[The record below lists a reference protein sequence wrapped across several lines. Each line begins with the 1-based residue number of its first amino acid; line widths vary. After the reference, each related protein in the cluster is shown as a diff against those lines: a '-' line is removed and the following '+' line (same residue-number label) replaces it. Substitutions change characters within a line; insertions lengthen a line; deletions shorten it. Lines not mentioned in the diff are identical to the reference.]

1 MRQFVIRRHVAL
13 LVSALV
19 VASCEGQSASSSAG
33 SAGRSATAAGL
44 DPAWRPVAPMATAR
58 ERHTATLLPSGGV
71 LVAGGFDGS
80 GSSIATSELYY
91 PARDT
96 WTSSGAMATARSGHT
111 ATPLSSGKVLVT
123 GGSSNGSLVG
133 TAELFDPATASWAQ
147 AGHLVVARTDHSAS
161 LLASG
166 QVLLVG
172 GRTGDGTSAAAE
184 LFDPATGTSTAVAPL
199 SHERWGHTATLLP
212 SGSVLVAGGRD
223 KSDVDLVT
231 AELFDP
237 ATRGWT
243 TAASMKYGRKNH
255 TATLLRSG
263 AVLVAGGYDDGAVEQ
278 AELYDSSGTWTV
290 TGAMAASRYRHQA
303 VLLSSGKVLVAAGAK
318 SGTDDTAAGGTDTA
332 AAELYDPATGAW
344 RATATLALAR
354 RWHTATILPS
364 GSVLVA
370 GGSHSASAEI
380 YDPMDSAL
388 TVCPLSA
395 EVAPRAAI
403 AFVAAGGS
411 GAGYRWS
418 LALDGSGGSVDPV
431 TGAYVAGATGGVSD
445 VVQVVD
451 SSGNVAAATVKVTE
465 ALSVSP
471 ATASVAPGASRS
483 FTAHGGSS
491 GGYVWSL
498 AANASGGS
506 IDSTGTYTA
515 GALDHVIDR
524 VQVTDSVGNVAFATV
539 SVGDELVVTSGS
551 SVPPRGTLQLTAS
564 GGTGTGLVWSL
575 ETNASGAT
583 IAGDMYQAGAQGEVV
598 DVARV
603 TDSAGNTATH
613 SITVTRG
620 VSITVPGGSTVA
632 PEARHAL
639 IATGG
644 SGTGYRWSL
653 LTNVSAGSIDANTG
667 EYASGSTGGGADDV
681 QVVDS
686 LGNVATA
693 QVTVAPWRLEGSGGC
708 SSGGGGGAWTLVLVG
723 AAALLGRR
731 RGRQGPSSR
740 ARAAALTLTL
750 TLLGPATARAGGFTN
765 ERLQPAAGAHD
776 ILGVES
782 ALVSP
787 HLAPHAAAYL
797 SYADEPL
804 RLKAAGSER
813 PYLPGQT
820 TLTLGASL
828 GLFDRFELSLALPF
842 SVQRT
847 GRSGLRAAA
856 ASTFSSSGIGDV
868 LLVPKARVY
877 AGSRFFAA
885 IAAPITL
892 PTGDSDSYLGQG
904 SATVSPRLI
913 VELQV
918 ARGLRLAGNAGFTLR
933 RSSEQLELKVGSA
946 VTYAVGAEAPFRL
959 AGQRMSAVATFAGET
974 QLNAS
979 GGDPGLEA
987 LAGVSWHGPLGMA
1000 VTIGG
1005 GPGLSHAYGTPRYRV
1020 LTAVTFGG
1028 ATGDARAAP
1037 QDLAAHEPPSVPV
1050 VEPPVVAVSVVP
1062 DKPAAPLDEGARL
1075 LGTIHFDF
1083 DKAGLRA
1090 DAMPVLDNI
1099 VAEVRAQP
1107 SLHLYI
1113 EGHADR
1119 RGPEAYNQVLSER
1132 RARAVR
1138 DALAKK
1144 GVAMDR
1150 MQLRGFGESKPL
1162 DPAHNLKAYA
1172 RNRRVEVRQEAAATA
1187 RTDP

>member
-1 MRQFVIRRHVAL
+1 
-13 LVSALV
+13 
-19 VASCEGQSASSSAG
+19 
-33 SAGRSATAAGL
+33 
-44 DPAWRPVAPMATAR
+44 MATAR

-71 LVAGGFDGS
+71 LVAGGFDSS
-80 GSSIATSELYY
+80 GSSIATSETYD
-91 PARDT
+91 PARDS

-111 ATPLSSGKVLVT
+111 ATPLPSGKVLMA
-123 GGSSNGSLVG
+123 GGSSNGSPIG
-133 TAELFDPATASWAQ
+133 TIEVFDPATASFAQ
-147 AGHLVVARTDHSAS
+147 AGHLVVARTDHTAS

-172 GRTGDGTSAAAE
+172 GHTGDGTSAAAE

-212 SGSVLVAGGRD
+212 SGNVLVAGGRD
-223 KSDVDLVT
+223 KGNVDLVT

-237 ATRGWT
+237 ATRAWIA
-243 TAASMKYGRKNH
+243 AASMKYGRKNH
-255 TATLLRSG
+255 TATLLPSG
-263 AVLVAGGYDDGAVEQ
+263 AVLVAGGYDGDAVEQ

-290 TGAMAASRYRHQA
+290 TSPMTVSRYRHQA

-332 AAELYDPATGAW
+332 AAELYDAATGTW
-344 RATATLALAR
+344 STTATLALAR
-354 RWHTATILPS
+354 RWHTATLLPS

-380 YDPMDSAL
+380 YDPMDSPL
-388 TVCPLSA
+388 TVYPPSA

-411 GAGYRWS
+411 GEGYRWS

-431 TGAYVAGATGGVSD
+431 TGAYVAGATGGVTD

-451 SSGNVAAATVKVTE
+451 SAGNVAAATVKITE
-465 ALSVSP
+465 ALSVTP

-483 FTAHGGSS
+483 FTAHGGS
-491 GGYVWSL
+491 GDGYVWSL

-524 VQVTDSVGNVAFATV
+524 IQLTDSVGNVAFATV

-564 GGTGTGLVWSL
+564 GGTDTGLVWSL

-598 DVARV
+598 DVVRV

-620 VSITVPGGSTVA
+620 VSITVPGGSNFA
-632 PEARHAL
+632 PEAQHTTL

-653 LTNVSAGSIDANTG
+653 VTNASGGSIDAGTG
-667 EYASGSTGGGADDV
+667 EYASGPTGGVADDV

-686 LGNVATA
+686 LGNVATT

-708 SSGGGGGAWTLVLVG
+708 SSGGGGVWTLALVG

-731 RGRQGPSSR
+731 RRGRKWPNR
-740 ARAAALTLTL
+740 AGAAVLALA
-750 TLLGPATARAGGFTN
+750 LLGPATARAGGFAN

-782 ALVSP
+782 ALVPP
-787 HLAPHAAAYL
+787 HLTPHAAAFL

-804 RLKAAGSER
+804 RLTAAGTR
-813 PYLPGQT
+813 RAYLPGQT

-828 GLFDRFELSLALPF
+828 GLYDRFELSLALPF

-847 GRSGLRAAA
+847 GRSGLRGAA
-856 ASTFSSSGIGDV
+856 ASTFSSTGIGDV
-868 LLVPKARVY
+868 LFVPKARLY
-877 AGSRFFAA
+877 AGSRLSTA

-892 PTGDSDSYLGQG
+892 PTGSSDSYLGQG
-904 SATVSPRLI
+904 SVTVSPRLI
-913 VELQV
+913 VELAV
-918 ARGLRLAGNAGFTLR
+918 ARGLRLTGNAGVTVR
-933 RSSEQLELKVGSA
+933 RSSEQLALKVGSA
-946 VTYAVGAEAPFRL
+946 VAYAVGAEAPFRL

-974 QLNAS
+974 QFNAS

-1020 LTAVTFGG
+1020 LTALTFGG
-1028 ATGDARAAP
+1028 ATAAP
-1037 QDLAAHEPPSVPV
+1037 QDQAPSRP
-1050 VEPPVVAVSVVP
+1050 VEPPVVAVSVAP
-1062 DKPAAPLDEGARL
+1062 DKPAAPPDEGARL
-1075 LGTIHFDF
+1075 LGTIHFAF
-1083 DKAGLRA
+1083 DKAVLRPEA
-1090 DAMPVLDNI
+1090 LPVLDNI
-1099 VAEVRAQP
+1099 AAEARAQP

-1119 RGPEAYNQVLSER
+1119 RGPEVYNQGLSER

-1144 GVAMDR
+1144 GVPMNR
-1150 MQLRGFGESKPL
+1150 MQVRGFGETRPL
-1162 DPAHNLKAYA
+1162 DAAHNLKAYA
-1172 RNRRVEVRQEAAATA
+1172 RNRRAEVLQEAAATA
-1187 RTDP
+1187 RNAP

>member
-1 MRQFVIRRHVAL
+1 
-13 LVSALV
+13 
-19 VASCEGQSASSSAG
+19 
-33 SAGRSATAAGL
+33 
-44 DPAWRPVAPMATAR
+44 MATAR
-58 ERHTATLLPSGGV
+58 ERHTATLLASGCV
-71 LVAGGFDGS
+71 LVAGGIDGS
-80 GSSIATSELYY
+80 GSRIATSEIYD
-91 PARDT
+91 PARDA
-96 WTSSGAMATARSGHT
+96 WTASGAMATARGGHT

-123 GGSSNGSLVG
+123 GGSSNASLVG

-147 AGHLVVARTDHSAS
+147 AGQLVVARTDHTAS

-184 LFDPATGTSTAVAPL
+184 LFDPATGTSMAVAPL

-212 SGSVLVAGGRD
+212 SGNVLVAGGRD
-223 KSDVDLVT
+223 KNNVDLAT

-237 ATRGWT
+237 ATRAWT
-243 TAASMKYGRKNH
+243 AAASMKYGRKNH

-290 TGAMAASRYRHQA
+290 TGPMTVSRFRHQA

-318 SGTDDTAAGGTDTA
+318 SGTDDTAAGSTDTA
-332 AAELYDPATGAW
+332 SAELYDAASGKWST
-344 RATATLALAR
+344 TASLALAR
-354 RWHTATILPS
+354 RWHTATLLPS

-388 TVCPLSA
+388 TVCPPSA

-483 FTAHGGSS
+483 FTAHGGSG

-515 GALDHVIDR
+515 GALDHVVDR
-524 VQVTDSVGNVAFATV
+524 IQVTDSSGTVAFATV
-539 SVGDELVVTSGS
+539 SVGDELVVTSSS

-575 ETNASGAT
+575 ESNASGAT
-583 IAGDMYQAGAQGEVV
+583 ITGDMYQAGAQGEVI
-598 DVARV
+598 DMARV
-603 TDSAGNTATH
+603 TDPAGNTATH

-632 PEARHAL
+632 PETQRTL

-653 LTNVSAGSIDANTG
+653 TTNASAGSIDENAG
-667 EYASGSTGGGADDV
+667 EYVAGSTGGSADDV

-693 QVTVAPWRLEGSGGC
+693 RVTVAPWQLEGSGGC
-708 SSGGGGGAWTLVLVG
+708 SSGGGGVCTLVLVG

-731 RGRQGPSSR
+731 RRGRQRPSR
-740 ARAAALTLTL
+740 AGDSALSLAL
-750 TLLGPATARAGGFTN
+750 ALALLGPATARAGGFTN
-765 ERLQPAAGAHD
+765 ERLQPTAGTHD

-782 ALVSP
+782 ALVPP

-804 RLKAAGSER
+804 RLTAAGTR
-813 PYLPGQT
+813 RTYLPGQT

-828 GLFDRFELSLALPF
+828 GLFDQFELSLALPF
-842 SVQRT
+842 SVQRA
-847 GRSGLRAAA
+847 GHSGLRAAA
-856 ASTFSSSGIGDV
+856 ESTFSSTGIGDV
-868 LLVPKARVY
+868 LLVPKARIY
-877 AGSRFFAA
+877 AGSHFAAA

-913 VELQV
+913 VELEV
-918 ARGLRLAGNAGFTLR
+918 TRGLRLAGNAGITLR

-946 VTYAVGAEAPFRL
+946 IAYAVGAEAPFRL

-1020 LTAVTFGG
+1020 LTALTFGG
-1028 ATGDARAAP
+1028 ATGEVRAAS
-1037 QDLAAHEPPSVPV
+1037 QDLAAREPPSRPPA
-1050 VEPPVVAVSVVP
+1050 EPPAVAVSVAP
-1062 DKPAAPLDEGARL
+1062 DKPATPPDEGARL

-1090 DAMPVLDNI
+1090 DALPVLESI
-1099 VAEVRAQP
+1099 AAEVRARP
-1107 SLHLYI
+1107 SLQLYI
-1113 EGHADR
+1113 EGHADL
-1119 RGPEAYNQVLSER
+1119 RGPEAYNQALSER

-1144 GVAMDR
+1144 GVPRGR
-1150 MQLRGFGESKPL
+1150 MQIRGFGESRPL

-1172 RNRRVEVRQEAAATA
+1172 RNRRAEIRQESAATA
-1187 RTDP
+1187 QTDP